1 MKAIEFPEV
10 NVRIAENQPEY
21 ETLPAN
27 VQPDEQTK
35 GFFNQVTFCFEL
47 DEEEKKQIAETGT
60 GQVWHTV
67 LMPIGAEFH
76 PIRMSTL
83 KPTMS
88 RSKEE
93 KCTHPEYVIIGC
105 PFEKDSCSDCE
116 YLKRQP

>member
-1 MKAIEFPEV
+1 MKAIEFQEV
-10 NVRIAENQPEY
+10 NVRIAENQPQY
-21 ETLPAN
+21 ETLP
-27 VQPDEQTK
+27 VHMVPDAETN
-35 GFFNQVTFCFEL
+35 GFFNAVTMCFEL
-47 DEEEKKQIAETGT
+47 SEEERKQVAETG
-60 GQVWHTV
+60 QIWHTV
-67 LMPIGAEFH
+67 LVPKNRSFH

-116 YLKRQP
+116 YLKQQP